1 MSLITFT
8 IICCITIVLCRL
20 IHVYSYHKALR
31 IEQEIY
37 NENREPEPFKK
48 PPSPYGLKREMHSQS
63 KKWGYAITKN
73 GYIYTAS
80 NGYFQIH
87 HELEVAV
94 QILWE
99 MEDIGGYERTKFE
112 FISNDPGTSRET

>member
-1 MSLITFT
+1 MMSFITFT
-8 IICCITIVLCRL
+8 IICCITIIICRL

-37 NENREPEPFKK
+37 IENQPKKK
-48 PPSPYGLKREMHSQS
+48 PPSPYGLKREMHSKS
-63 KKWGYAITKN
+63 KEWGYAITKH

-87 HELEVAV
+87 HNLDVAV
-94 QILWE
+94 KILWE
-99 MEDIGGYERTKFE
+99 MEDIGGYERTEFE
-112 FISNDPGTSRET
+112 FISNDTGTSPEA

>member
-1 MSLITFT
+1 MNLWIFT
-8 IICCITIVLCRL
+8 LICCITIVLCRL

-31 IEQEIY
+31 IEQETY
-37 NENREPEPFKK
+37 LKNQPPKK
-48 PPSPYGLKREMHSQS
+48 LPSPYGLKREMHSKS
-63 KKWGYAITKN
+63 KEWGYAITKN

-87 HELEVAV
+87 HKLEVAV
-94 QILWE
+94 KILWE

-112 FISNDPGTSRET
+112 YISDDPGTSRET

>member
-1 MSLITFT
+1 MINLIYFT

-37 NENREPEPFKK
+37 NENREPEPEKL
-48 PPSPYGLKREMHSQS
+48 PRSPYALKREMHSES

-73 GYIYTAS
+73 GYIYTAA

-87 HELEVAV
+87 HDLSVAIG
-94 QILWE
+94 ILWE
-99 MEDIGGYERTKFE
+99 MEDIGGYERTKFPNLQ
-112 FISNDPGTSRET
+112 NDPGTS